1 MKTLIQLRSPSSPVQ
16 DSQTLEIPKHLP
28 PIVRDVAESLALRD
42 PELAAR
48 YLQTYQQPR
57 HERTDLTGSTRSHLP

>member
-1 MKTLIQLRSPSSPVQ
+1 MQKKNEKPKDLTGSSSVKR
-16 DSQTLEIPKHLP
+16 LEIPKHLP